1 MIDALRLL
9 VVAGLAAVG
18 LASIATPATAQLEMT
33 TSTPSPRVKSTWDIA
48 EGVPVSLSI
57 QNHGDE
63 ADRLL
68 NGTTPVARC
77 VKIQRTRLVR
87 GQQETMPMLSGLV
100 IPAGTTMTLE
110 PGSSHLSL
118 IGLQADL
125 VQGDVFPLTLHFDR
139 AGEVTVVVRV
149 RRKVDAAGIA
159 AIPPAAVGDLTL
171 ELASAPPAAAK
182 ATD

>member
-9 VVAGLAAVG
+9 AVAGLAAVG
-18 LASIATPATAQLEMT
+18 LVSFATPAAAHLVI
-33 TSTPSPRVKSTWDIA
+33 TSSAPSPAVKSTWDIA

-57 QNHGDE
+57 HNHGVE

-68 NGTTPVARC
+68 NGTTPMARC
-77 VKIQRTRLVR
+77 VEIQRTRFVR
-87 GQQETMPMLSGLV
+87 GQPETMPLLGGLV

-125 VQGDVFPLTLHFDR
+125 VQGEVFPLTLHFDR

-159 AIPPAAVGDLTL
+159 AIPPVAVGDLIL

-182 ATD
+182 AAN

>member
-9 VVAGLAAVG
+9 VVAGLAAVE
-18 LASIATPATAQLEMT
+18 LASIATPAAAQLVIT
-33 TSTPSPRVKSTWDIA
+33 TSAPSPAVKSTWDIA

-68 NGTTPVARC
+68 IGTTSVARC
-77 VKIQRTRLVR
+77 VRIQRTRLVR
-87 GQQETMPMLSGLV
+87 GQPETMPMLGGLV
-100 IPAGTTMTLE
+100 IPAGTTLTLE

-118 IGLQADL
+118 IGLQTDL

-139 AGEVTVVVRV
+139 AGEVTVVARV

-159 AIPPAAVGDLTL
+159 AIPPVVVGDLIL

-182 ATD
+182 AAN

>member
-9 VVAGLAAVG
+9 AVAGLAAVG
-18 LASIATPATAQLEMT
+18 LVSFATPAAAHLVI
-33 TSTPSPRVKSTWDIA
+33 TSSAPSPAVKSTWDIA

-57 QNHGDE
+57 HNHGVE

-68 NGTTPVARC
+68 NGTTPMARC
-77 VKIQRTRLVR
+77 VEIQRTRFVR
-87 GQQETMPMLSGLV
+87 GQPETMPLLGGLV

-125 VQGDVFPLTLHFDR
+125 VQGEVFPLTLHFDR
-139 AGEVTVVVRV
+139 AGV
-149 RRKVDAAGIA
+149 
-159 AIPPAAVGDLTL
+159 AVGDLIL
-171 ELASAPPAAAK
+171 ELASAPPAPAK
-182 ATD
+182 AAN

>member
-18 LASIATPATAQLEMT
+18 LASIATPATAQLVMT
-33 TSTPSPRVKSTWDIA
+33 PSTPSPPVKSTWDIA
-48 EGVPVSLSI
+48 DGVPLSLSI

-68 NGTTPVARC
+68 NGTTPMARC
-77 VKIQRTRLVR
+77 VMIQRTRLVR
-87 GQQETMPMLSGLV
+87 GQLQTMPMLSGLV

-125 VQGDVFPLTLHFDR
+125 VQGDVVPLTLHFDR
-139 AGEVTVVVRV
+139 AGEVTVVARV

-159 AIPPAAVGDLTL
+159 AIPPVAVGDLIL
-171 ELASAPPAAAK
+171 ELASVPPAAAK
-182 ATD
+182 AAN

>member
-1 MIDALRLL
+1 MIDALRLRA
-9 VVAGLAAVG
+9 VAGLAAVG
-18 LASIATPATAQLEMT
+18 LVSFATPAAAHLVI
-33 TSTPSPRVKSTWDIA
+33 TSSAPSPAVKSTWDIA

-57 QNHGDE
+57 HNHGVE

-68 NGTTPVARC
+68 NGTTPMARC
-77 VKIQRTRLVR
+77 VEIQRTRFVR
-87 GQQETMPMLSGLV
+87 GQPETMPLLGGLV

-125 VQGDVFPLTLHFDR
+125 VQGEVFPLTLHFDR

-159 AIPPAAVGDLTL
+159 AIPPVAVGDLIL

-182 ATD
+182 AAN

>member
-18 LASIATPATAQLEMT
+18 LASIATPATAQLVMT
-33 TSTPSPRVKSTWDIA
+33 PSTPSPPVKSTWDIA
-48 EGVPVSLSI
+48 DGVPLSLSI

-77 VKIQRTRLVR
+77 VRIQRTRLVR
-87 GQQETMPMLSGLV
+87 GQLQTMPMLSGLV

-110 PGSSHLSL
+110 PGSSHVSL
-118 IGLQADL
+118 IGLQTDL

-139 AGEVTVVVRV
+139 AGGVTVVARV

-159 AIPPAAVGDLTL
+159 AIPHVAVGDLIL
-171 ELASAPPAAAK
+171 ELASVPPAAAK
-182 ATD
+182 AAN

>member
-1 MIDALRLL
+1 MIGGLHLL

-18 LASIATPATAQLEMT
+18 LASIPTPATTRLVMT
-33 TSTPSPRVKSTWDIA
+33 TSKPSLPVKSTWDIA
-48 EGVPVSLSI
+48 DVVPVSLSI
-57 QNHGDE
+57 QNHGVE

-68 NGTTPVARC
+68 NGTTPMARC
-77 VKIQRTRLVR
+77 VEIQRTRFVR
-87 GQQETMPMLSGLV
+87 GQPETMPLLGGLV

-125 VQGDVFPLTLHFDR
+125 VQGEVFPLTLHFDR

-159 AIPPAAVGDLTL
+159 AIPPVAVGDLIL
-171 ELASAPPAAAK
+171 ELASAPPAPAK
-182 ATD
+182 AAN